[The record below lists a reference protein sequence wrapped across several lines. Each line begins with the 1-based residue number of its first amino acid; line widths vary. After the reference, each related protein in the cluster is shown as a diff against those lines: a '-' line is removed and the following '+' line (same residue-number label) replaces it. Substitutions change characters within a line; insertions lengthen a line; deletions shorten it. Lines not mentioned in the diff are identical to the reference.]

1 MSSVRDSVDYGQ
13 PVAQKVPR
21 HSDDQLKSLVKVVRV
36 LECFSVSD
44 RALTLADIC
53 ERTGFPRSTTHRL
66 LASLR
71 DVGFLEQG
79 KERDRYRLG
88 LKLFELGNTAL
99 SSFDIHREASSIVE
113 SLRRISGH
121 VVHLAMFDGF
131 RAVVV
136 RRADPNPENAM
147 PSTFLENAPAHCTSV
162 GKAILAWQSNA
173 IIDRLIDAGLQRF
186 TPETIIESDD
196 LRNELAAV
204 RDRGY
209 AIDDGEHRPGLRCVG
224 APIRNA
230 QGQVFAGISISGP
243 AWQLPKENVPEL
255 AKVVVYH
262 ADQITE
268 NLAHSR

>member
-1 MSSVRDSVDYGQ
+1 MNSVEGGVENLNPNGRKPGRQSE
-13 PVAQKVPR
+13 
-21 HSDDQLKSLVKVVRV
+21 DQLKSLVKIVRV

-44 RALTLADIC
+44 RALTLAEIC

-99 SSFDIHREASSIVE
+99 SSFDIHREAAGIVE
-113 SLRRISGH
+113 SLRRLSGH

-131 RAVVV
+131 RAVVI
-136 RRADPNPENAM
+136 RRADPNPENTT

-162 GKAILAWQSNA
+162 GKAILAWQPDA
-173 IIDRLIDAGLQRF
+173 IVDRLIEAGLQRF
-186 TPETIIESDD
+186 TPDTIADPEA
-196 LRNELAAV
+196 LRNELKV
-204 RDRGY
+204 IRERGY
-209 AIDDGEHRPGLRCVG
+209 SIDDGEHRPGLRCIG
-224 APIRNA
+224 APIRNM
-230 QGQVFAGISISGP
+230 QGQVIAGISISGA
-243 AWQLPKENVPEL
+243 AWNLPKENVPDL

-262 ADQITE
+262 ADQITA
-268 NLAHSR
+268 NLAHSH

>member
-1 MSSVRDSVDYGQ
+1 MSSVESGAENLRATGRKPGRQSE
-13 PVAQKVPR
+13 
-21 HSDDQLKSLVKVVRV
+21 DQLKSLVKIVRV

-44 RALTLADIC
+44 RALTLAEIC

-99 SSFDIHREASSIVE
+99 SSFDIQREAAGIVE
-113 SLRRISGH
+113 SLRRLSGH

-131 RAVVV
+131 RAVVI
-136 RRADPNPENAM
+136 RRADPNPENTT

-162 GKAILAWQSNA
+162 GKAILAWQPDA
-173 IIDRLIDAGLQRF
+173 IIARLIEAGLQRF
-186 TPETIIESDD
+186 TPDTISEPDA
-196 LRNELAAV
+196 LRQELATI
-204 RDRGY
+204 RERGY
-209 AIDDGEHRPGLRCVG
+209 SIDDGEHRPGLRCIG
-224 APIRNA
+224 APIRNMK
-230 QGQVFAGISISGP
+230 GQVIAGISISGA
-243 AWQLPKENVPEL
+243 AWNLPKENVPDL

-262 ADQITE
+262 ADQITAS
-268 NLAHSR
+268 LGHSH